1 LHNLNFERL
10 VNYDAGKVGITL
22 DVEIRLGNTSA
33 NFEAKIDTGAE
44 ACIFER
50 IYGEQIGL
58 EIETGERQRF
68 SSVTGSFL
76 TFGHT
81 VTLIVSDFK
90 FDSYVFFAAD
100 EGFRKNVL
108 GRHGWLN
115 RLIIGINDYDGKLY
129 LSRYENK

>member
-1 LHNLNFERL
+1 L
-10 VNYDAGKVGITL
+10 V
-22 DVEIRLGNTSA
+22 
-33 NFEAKIDTGAE
+33 
-44 ACIFER
+44 
-50 IYGEQIGL
+50 
-58 EIETGERQRF
+58 
-68 SSVTGSFL
+68 
-76 TFGHT
+76 
-81 VTLIVSDFK
+81 VSDFK